1 MNISDYA
8 TNNMNNRNNASII
21 IPPSS
26 NQNNIIMRD
35 NHTKIKESL
44 KLEDFLNYPL
54 KDDDKNKI
62 KSYIK
67 QLKYGNNSKEKEIKK
82 FYEEIMKKIED
93 YINKRNDLLK
103 KADSIHKEM
112 LKYKESKDYLK
123 IINKEINIFKNGENY
138 DITVYNQSLN
148 KLKDILLQISIK
160 FK

>member
-82 FYEEIMKKIED
+82 FYEEIMKKVED

-103 KADSIHKEM
+103 KADNIHKEM

-123 IINKEINIFKNGENY
+123 IINEEINIFKNGENY

-148 KLKDILLQISIK
+148 KLKDILLHLK
-160 FK
+160 K

>member
-21 IPPSS
+21 IPLSS
-26 NQNNIIMRD
+26 NQNNIMRD

-82 FYEEIMKKIED
+82 FYEEIMKKVEY
-93 YINKRNDLLK
+93 YICKRNDLLK
-103 KADSIHKEM
+103 EAENIRKEM

-123 IINKEINIFKNGENY
+123 IINEEINIFKNGENY

-148 KLKDILLQISIK
+148 KLKNILLH
-160 FK
+160 FKN

>member
-21 IPPSS
+21 IPLSS
-26 NQNNIIMRD
+26 NQNNIMRD

-82 FYEEIMKKIED
+82 FYEEIMKKVED
-93 YINKRNDLLK
+93 YICKRNDLLK
-103 KADSIHKEM
+103 EAENIRKEM

-123 IINKEINIFKNGENY
+123 IINEEINIFKNGENY

-148 KLKDILLQISIK
+148 KLKNILLH
-160 FK
+160 FKN